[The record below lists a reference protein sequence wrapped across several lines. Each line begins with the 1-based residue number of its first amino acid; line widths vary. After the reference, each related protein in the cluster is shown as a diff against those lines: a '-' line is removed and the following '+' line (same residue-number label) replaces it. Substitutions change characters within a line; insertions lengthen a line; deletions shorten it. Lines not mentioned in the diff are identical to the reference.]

1 MKLLPRYHIVVFT
14 LLLGLA
20 NGCLGAE
27 YVGTDICAGC
37 HQAQFEQWQGSHHDW
52 AMKVASDETVLGN
65 FNDAS
70 FSHQG
75 VTSTFKRKDGGY
87 YVNTQAASGEYQD
100 FRIDYTFGVE
110 PLQQYLIRFSGGR
123 LQALTIAWDS
133 RPKEQS
139 GQRWYQLMPDD
150 LGEPGESLHWTG
162 AYYNWNSRC
171 AECHS
176 TGLEKNYSMATNT
189 YATAFAEINVACES
203 CHGPGSNHG
212 SWAKAPTKS
221 QNNGLEIQYSDPLSW
236 RIAEGARIAV
246 PSVDP
251 HKGATIE
258 IESCAGCHSRR
269 SKMSRDPINNY
280 SGASTFLDH
289 YQLQLLEE
297 GLYHADGQI
306 QDEVYVYGSFL
317 QSKMHQRGVK
327 CSNCHNPHS
336 LKLKAPGNQLCAG
349 CHAANSYD
357 TPKHHFHASPNS
369 DGAQCVS
376 CHMPAT
382 LYMAVDSR
390 RDHRI
395 AIPRPDL
402 TGPIGAP
409 NACNSCHVDK
419 TAKWSSLAI
428 NQWLGKKAHALE
440 PASQALYAGRS
451 QKADAGQRLIDL
463 ANNSSVNDMGR
474 ATALRM
480 LQGYP
485 SADSYDT
492 ARQQLLSTKPLL
504 RMGALNALEFL
515 PLNQRW
521 RSISPALKDPVGA
534 VRNEAT
540 RLLIGTPGLSVADQR
555 LLDTNTNR
563 LIAALMVSA
572 DMPMGQLGLAAVY
585 LAQGQPA
592 KAESAY
598 RHALTLDPKS
608 VGALLNLADLYRAQG
623 EEVRA
628 LATLTES
635 KALLPGSASVRYSL
649 GLAQIRNQQPTA
661 ALASLKD
668 AVELEPKNIR
678 YSYAYALML
687 NGQGSSLQ
695 ALEVLE
701 VLLKQAPN
709 NYDLLFA
716 AITISRDLGHL
727 AEARAFAKRLISTF
741 PQDQGAKQLLLTL

>member
-1 MKLLPRYHIVVFT
+1 MTLLPLYHIVVFT
-14 LLLGLA
+14 LITGLA
-20 NGCLGAE
+20 NGCFGAE
-27 YVGTDICAGC
+27 YAGTEVCAGC
-37 HQAQFEQWQGSHHDW
+37 HQTQFEQWQGSHHDW
-52 AMKVASDETVLGN
+52 AMTVASEETVLGN

-75 VTSTFKRKDGGY
+75 VTSTFKRKDGEY
-87 YVNTQAASGEYQD
+87 YVNTQAANGEYQD

-123 LQALTIAWDS
+123 LQALTVAWDS

-203 CHGPGSNHG
+203 CHGPGSNHI
-212 SWAKAPTKS
+212 SWAKALTKS
-221 QNNGLEIQYSDPLSW
+221 PNNGLEIQYSEQLSW
-236 RIAEGARIAV
+236 GIAEGARVAV
-246 PSVDP
+246 PSGDP
-251 HKGATIE
+251 HKGATTE

-269 SKMSRDPINNY
+269 SKTSQDPINNH

-289 YQLQLLEE
+289 YQLQMLEE

-336 LKLKAPGNQLCAG
+336 LKLKAVGNQLCAG
-349 CHAANSYD
+349 CHAADSYD
-357 TPKHHFHASPNS
+357 TPKHHFHASPDS

-382 LYMAVDSR
+382 LYMGVDSR

-402 TGPIGAP
+402 AGLIGAP

-428 NQWLGKKAHALE
+428 NQWLGEKAHVLE
-440 PASQALYAGRS
+440 PVSQALYAGRR
-451 QKADAGQRLIDL
+451 QQPDAGQRLIDL
-463 ANNSSVNDMGR
+463 TINSSVNDMAR

-480 LQGYP
+480 LRGYP
-485 SADSYDT
+485 TAESYDT
-492 ARQQLLSTKPLL
+492 ARQQLFNAQPLL

-521 RSISPALKDPVGA
+521 PVISPALKDPVGA

-555 LLDTNTNR
+555 LLDTNTTS
-563 LIAALMVSA
+563 LINALMVSA
-572 DMPMGQLGLAAVY
+572 DMPTGQLGLAAVY
-585 LAQGQPA
+585 LAQGQPG
-592 KAESAY
+592 KAEKAY
-598 RHALTLDPKS
+598 RHALTLDPKA

-623 EEVRA
+623 QEERA
-628 LATLTES
+628 LTTLMES
-635 KALLPGSASVRYSL
+635 KALLPGSAAVRYSL
-649 GLAQIRNQQPTA
+649 GLAQFRNQQPAA
-661 ALASLKD
+661 ALASLED
-668 AVELEPKNIR
+668 AVALEPKDTR
-678 YSYAYALML
+678 YSYAYALTL

-695 ALEVLE
+695 ALEVLQAALE
-701 VLLKQAPN
+701 QAPSD
-709 NYDLLFA
+709 YDLLFV
-716 AITISRDLGHL
+716 AITISRDVGRLV
-727 AEARAFAKRLISTF
+727 EARALAMRLVLNY
-741 PQDQGAKQLLLTL
+741 PLDMGAKQLLRNL

>member
-1 MKLLPRYHIVVFT
+1 M
-14 LLLGLA
+14 
-20 NGCLGAE
+20 
-27 YVGTDICAGC
+27 
-37 HQAQFEQWQGSHHDW
+37 
-52 AMKVASDETVLGN
+52 
-65 FNDAS
+65 
-70 FSHQG
+70 
-75 VTSTFKRKDGGY
+75 
-87 YVNTQAASGEYQD
+87 
-100 FRIDYTFGVE
+100 
-110 PLQQYLIRFSGGR
+110 
-123 LQALTIAWDS
+123 
-133 RPKEQS
+133 
-139 GQRWYQLMPDD
+139 
-150 LGEPGESLHWTG
+150 
-162 AYYNWNSRC
+162 
-171 AECHS
+171 
-176 TGLEKNYSMATNT
+176 
-189 YATAFAEINVACES
+189 
-203 CHGPGSNHG
+203 
-212 SWAKAPTKS
+212 
-221 QNNGLEIQYSDPLSW
+221 
-236 RIAEGARIAV
+236 
-246 PSVDP
+246 
-251 HKGATIE
+251 
-258 IESCAGCHSRR
+258 
-269 SKMSRDPINNY
+269 
-280 SGASTFLDH
+280 
-289 YQLQLLEE
+289 LEE

-306 QDEVYVYGSFL
+306 QGEVYVYGSFL

-336 LKLKAPGNQLCAG
+336 LKLKAAGNQLCAG
-349 CHAANSYD
+349 CHAADSYD
-357 TPKHHFHASPNS
+357 TPKHHFHVSPNS

-382 LYMAVDSR
+382 LYMGVDSR